1 MDLLGYNLAYLL
13 RLRQVAAHED
23 LPPVWKELTGA
34 LNCQYLTTLQR
45 SLEDTAWRL
54 SVRAPIITTSGLL
67 KLALALGFLLEH
79 RDDLGL
85 GLHQFVLGQNTSAT
99 QKVLKARSDQYQI
112 IAGGAAAPSIAGTAT
127 LTAPDSVS
135 LPATLAIALGGGH
148 TQMRVVLVTLF
159 WKDYSTTLAMK
170 EANVE
175 IMEKETK
182 LEEYNPCDRG

>member
-1 MDLLGYNLAYLL
+1 MLT
-13 RLRQVAAHED
+13 RT
-23 LPPVWKELTGA
+23 PPVWTELAGSPKR
-34 LNCQYLTTLQR
+34 QHLTTLQR
-45 SLEDTAWRL
+45 SLNCTTRSLSAWE
-54 SVRAPIITTSGLL
+54 PITVTTGLL
-67 KLALALGFLLEH
+67 KLTLALVFHIENH
-79 RDDLGL
+79 NDLGL